1 MSTLAVD
8 ALGGDERLRSRGQ
21 PATQTA
27 AAAVAAAQV
36 KARDHELLATPRTV

>member
-21 PATQTA
+21 PAA
-27 AAAVAAAQV
+27 AIAATMAA
-36 KARDHELLATPRTV
+36 KAGRRFHELLATPRSV